1 MSSVPQPKSLV
12 LDLEVAPGK
21 EGHPDRIFKVGAAR
35 PDLGVELD
43 RKVSKNLPEILAEVD
58 ALSDGA
64 GFLLGHNVIEHDL
77 PILKQQAPDLA
88 LHILP
93 VIDTLRLSPLAFPQN
108 PYHRLVK
115 DYKLIRDSLNS
126 PLADCRSTLVLF
138 RDQRDA
144 FAQLNETN
152 RAELLCYQ
160 ALLAPSIKSDLGS
173 FFASLTGQTTVP
185 ISDLQRLIPSLLAE
199 TDPSLDRDLK
209 VCRTRLETLLGEDLE
224 QKDLHLPLA
233 YALAWLRVS
242 GGNSVLAPWVRHQF
256 PAVGRLITELRDVPC
271 GRSDCQYCR
280 TIHDPRHELKRY
292 FGFADFR
299 YERPGE
305 SLQHDV
311 VLAGM
316 QGRHVLAILAT
327 GGGKSLCYQLP
338 ALNRFHRNGS
348 L

>member
-1 MSSVPQPKSLV
+1 MSSIPQPKSLV

-88 LHILP
+88 LHTLP

-144 FAQLNETN
+144 FAQLNETH

-160 ALLAPSIKSDLGS
+160 A
-173 FFASLTGQTTVP
+173 
-185 ISDLQRLIPSLLAE
+185 
-199 TDPSLDRDLK
+199 
-209 VCRTRLETLLGEDLE
+209 
-224 QKDLHLPLA
+224 
-233 YALAWLRVS
+233 
-242 GGNSVLAPWVRHQF
+242 
-256 PAVGRLITELRDVPC
+256 
-271 GRSDCQYCR
+271 
-280 TIHDPRHELKRY
+280 
-292 FGFADFR
+292 
-299 YERPGE
+299 
-305 SLQHDV
+305 
-311 VLAGM
+311 
-316 QGRHVLAILAT
+316 
-327 GGGKSLCYQLP
+327 
-338 ALNRFHRNGS
+338 
-348 L
+348 